1 MLSTTKVQTKKLIAL
16 AVISL
21 VYTLTL
27 NQTISDFVGKTNS
40 SNTGIVR
47 GGNENESVAHPPVRA
62 NLLSR
67 STLSGNTSDAS
78 GMDTTSNHTTRT
90 HPCQRICTTRLN
102 KIYYADAPA
111 GLSDRKVILRDLSQL
126 AGFLCAEVI
135 MPPPKEHLSAD
146 HNFGKPIS
154 DEIEWSDFININFIQ
169 DGSPAIKSAKTLE
182 EGMQI
187 TSWSNAPAFK
197 LSGPK
202 YKDWLHVVSTEGKV
216 QDDFV
221 EIQKFS
227 FQQPHNATIGFV
239 WEIHK
244 KWYPSDLWLRRLPVL
259 DPEVKESAIHE
270 YRKRMRPFLATYH
283 GLHPKNKKIGC
294 VYTNETSIPPQLAMM
309 QKRLMRRIVRYSP
322 NNTIFGLLHL
332 RRGDAINDCDTS
344 VERMRQYLNC
354 SLNKTELLG
363 RNITMLMTT
372 DEDDSQYRQSIMAL
386 IEDYPHVSILDADQ
400 IVRTVVKEAAENGI
414 IRKAFEN
421 NYYIFEVESILRD
434 WGNTFFKF
442 HLVRRRSTCPDC
454 INLSRVLG
462 RRQ

>member
-1 MLSTTKVQTKKLIAL
+1 MLSTTKAKTKNLIAL
-16 AVISL
+16 AAISL
-21 VYTLTL
+21 VYTLNLT
-27 NQTISDFVGKTNS
+27 QMISDFVGKTNS
-40 SNTGIVR
+40 SNTAGTAR
-47 GGNENESVAHPPVRA
+47 GGNENESVAHPVRA

-78 GMDTTSNHTTRT
+78 GMDATNNHTTRI

-111 GLSDRKVILRDLSQL
+111 GLSDRKVILKDLSEL

-154 DEIEWSDFININFIQ
+154 DEIEWSDFINITFIQ
-169 DGSPAIKSAKTLE
+169 DGSPAVKSAKTLE

-187 TSWSNAPAFK
+187 TSWSNVPALK

-227 FQQPHNATIGFV
+227 FQQPHNSTIGFV

-270 YRKRMRPFLATYH
+270 YRKRMRPFLETFH
-283 GLHPKNKKIGC
+283 GLHPKKKKIGC
-294 VYTNETSIPPQLAMM
+294 VYTNQTSIPSQLAMM

-354 SLNKTELLG
+354 SLNETEFLG

-372 DEDDSQYRQSIMAL
+372 DEDDLQYRQSIMAL

-414 IRKAFEN
+414 ISKALEN

-454 INLSRVLG
+454 IHLSRVLG
-462 RRQ
+462 GRG